1 MNRNFSV
8 LKDSINSVD
17 DGVSALLY
25 FVEGLTA
32 DNKAAGNALFFMA
45 KALLVQV
52 KAAQASLNEL
62 VEAGEKNG

>member
-17 DGVSALLY
+17 DGVSALMY
-25 FVEGLTA
+25 FVDGLTA

-62 VEAGEKNG
+62 VEAGEKNV

>member
-32 DNKAAGNALFFMA
+32 DNKAAGNALYFMA
-45 KALLVQV
+45 NALLVQV

>member
-1 MNRNFSV
+1 MNRNFFV